1 MVARRS
7 SIFLADPDRSA
18 IQTVRERY
26 GLSTD
31 SDALRLAVR
40 ILAASSTLTL
50 PADWQPAPNWSRRP
64 KRRAR

>member
-1 MVARRS
+1 MAAKRA
-7 SIFLADPDRSA
+7 SIFLADTDRAA

-40 ILAASSTLTL
+40 ILAASPMLTL
-50 PADWQPAPNWSRRP
+50 SANWQPGPNWSREP
-64 KRRAR
+64 KRKTR